1 LKLIGQ
7 IKGDAHRPMVMV
19 SVSANQPKM
28 VRRRIEFMADTGS
41 DITGISKKDML
52 AMGIS
57 YSSLGRPMKN
67 ATGIGS
73 EIQRWKVR
81 SAILRFQGDDN
92 KVKTYGPIDIY
103 ILKTLD
109 KTPSLLGRDFITK
122 YNLKLVYDFPTNDFY
137 LEK

>member
-1 LKLIGQ
+1 MKLIGRL
-7 IKGDAHRPMVMV
+7 KGDAYRPMVMV

-28 VRRRIEFMADTGS
+28 VRRHIEFMADTGS
-41 DITGISKKDML
+41 DIMGISKKDML

-57 YSSLGRPMKN
+57 YSTLGRPMKS

-73 EIQRWKVR
+73 EVQKWKINN
-81 SAILRFQGDDN
+81 AILRFQGDDN
-92 KVKTYGPIDIY
+92 KVRAYGPMDIF

-109 KTPSLLGRDFITK
+109 KAPSLLGRDFIIK
-122 YNLKLVYDFPTNDFY
+122 YNFKLIYDYPKKEFY